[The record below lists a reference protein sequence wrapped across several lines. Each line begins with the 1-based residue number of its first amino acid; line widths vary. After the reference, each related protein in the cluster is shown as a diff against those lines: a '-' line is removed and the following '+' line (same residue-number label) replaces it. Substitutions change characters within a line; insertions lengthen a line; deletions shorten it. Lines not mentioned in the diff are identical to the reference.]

1 MKGDGM
7 NYWTR
12 ILKDLEQR
20 PEPMDLPAEERWV
33 EDEIREMDDK
43 NAIIAYLNNIPDD
56 ERNGRVDNIIGQ
68 LKFLIQKVEEAERK
82 RLLEL
87 MDKYQRMIT
96 AGVQVQPPE
105 KKQFFSADEAIKIAG
120 KSKNTIYS
128 HLSSGKLKADKDAT
142 GAWVISRAA
151 LEEYTKRTDF

>member
-12 ILKDLEQR
+12 ILKDLEQH
-20 PEPMDLPAEERWV
+20 PEPMDLPAEERWA

-56 ERNGRVDNIIGQ
+56 ERNERVDIIIRQ
-68 LKFLIQKVEEAERK
+68 LKFLIQKVEEAERT

-128 HLSSGKLKADKDAT
+128 HLLSGKLKADKDAT
-142 GAWVISRAA
+142 GAWVISREA
-151 LEEYTKRTDF
+151 LEAYTKLTDF

>member
-12 ILKDLEQR
+12 ILKDLEQH
-20 PEPMDLPAEERWV
+20 PEPMDLPAEERWA
-33 EDEIREMDDK
+33 EDEIREMDDR
-43 NAIIAYLNNIPDD
+43 NAIVAYLNNIPDD

-96 AGVQVQPPE
+96 EGVQVQPPE